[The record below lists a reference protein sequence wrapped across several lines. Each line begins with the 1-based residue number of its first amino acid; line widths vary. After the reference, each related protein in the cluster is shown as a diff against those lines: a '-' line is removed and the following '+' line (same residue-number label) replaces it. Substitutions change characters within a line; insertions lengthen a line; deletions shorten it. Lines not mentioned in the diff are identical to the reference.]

1 MFKFEQCLFTHRK
14 QVKNTLCSQ
23 LVRQHSKK
31 NKQEITFPRRIFSG
45 IQPTG
50 TLHLGNYF
58 GAVQSWSKLQDN
70 GEDVL
75 FCIVDLHSITVK
87 QKHDDL
93 KNSIHLM
100 AASLLACGIDPKKS
114 ILFQQSKVPE
124 HTQLAWVL
132 TCLCSVNRLGHMP
145 TYVEKCAE
153 LKQSPAGLFLYP
165 VLQAADIL
173 LYKAT
178 HVPAGHDQIH
188 NINLANH
195 LTQLFNN
202 KFGPLFPI
210 PELLP
215 QDESAG
221 KVKSLKDPSKKMSK
235 SDIDPN
241 SKIEITDKPEV
252 ILKKCKRALTDSTS
266 EVTFDPENRPAV
278 SNLITLHALCTDQLP
293 QDIVTQVKHLNT
305 GQYKLLL
312 ADVLVDKFKPIQEE
326 IEYLMKSKEHLEKVL
341 LDGSHR
347 AQAIATN
354 TWDGVKSKVGF

>member
-1 MFKFEQCLFTHRK
+1 MKKFVNSSGQQIRHYSDHK
-14 QVKNTLCSQ
+14 IS
-23 LVRQHSKK
+23 
-31 NKQEITFPRRIFSG
+31 FPQRIFSG

-58 GAVQSWSKLQDN
+58 GAVQTWSALQN
-70 GEDVL
+70 KGEDVI
-75 FCIVDLHSITVK
+75 FCIVDLHSITIK
-87 QKHDDL
+87 QKHKDL
-93 KNSIHLM
+93 KENIQLM
-100 AASLLACGIDPKKS
+100 AASLLACGIDPQKS
-114 ILFQQSKVPE
+114 ILFQQSQVPE

-132 TCLCSVNRLGHMP
+132 TCLCTVNRLNHMP

-153 LKQSPAGLFLYP
+153 LKQSPTGLFLYP

-178 HVPAGHDQIH
+178 HIPAGLDQIH

-202 KFGPLFPI
+202 KFDKIFPI
-210 PELLP
+210 PQLLP

-235 SDIDPN
+235 SDLDSN
-241 SKIEITDKPEV
+241 SKIEITDPPEV
-252 ILKKCKRALTDSTS
+252 IVRKCKKALTDCTS
-266 EVTFDPENRPAV
+266 AVTYDPENRPAV
-278 SNLITLHALCTDQLP
+278 SNLITLHALCTNQLP
-293 QDIVTQVKHLNT
+293 QDICTQVKHLNT

-312 ADVLVDKFKPIQEE
+312 ADVLVEKFKPIRDE

-341 LDGSHR
+341 LDGSIR
-347 AQAIATN
+347 AQAIAVE
-354 TWDGVKSKVGF
+354 TWDEVKSKIGF

>member
-1 MFKFEQCLFTHRK
+1 MISIKSCLLNQGRK
-14 QVKNTLCSQ
+14 LPATCSHLTRQYSKNVKPE
-23 LVRQHSKK
+23 V
-31 NKQEITFPRRIFSG
+31 TFPRRIFSG

-58 GAVQSWSKLQDN
+58 GAVQNWSKLQN
-70 GEDVL
+70 SGEDVI
-75 FCIVDLHSITVK
+75 FCIVDLHSITIQ

-93 KNSIHLM
+93 KHNIHLM
-100 AASLLACGIDPKKS
+100 AASLLASGIDPQKS
-114 ILFQQSKVPE
+114 ILFQQSCVPE

-132 TCLCSVNRLGHMP
+132 TCLCTVNRLKHMP
-145 TYVEKCAE
+145 TFIEKSAE

-178 HVPAGHDQIH
+178 HIPAGLDQLH

-202 KFGPLFPI
+202 KFTQLFPI

-221 KVKSLKDPSKKMSK
+221 KVKSLKDPNKKMSK
-235 SDIDPN
+235 SDGDAM
-241 SKIEITDKPEV
+241 SKIEITDTPDM
-252 ILKKCKRALTDSTS
+252 ILKKCKKALTDHTS
-266 EVTFDPENRPAV
+266 EVTYDPVNRPAV
-278 SNLITLHALCTDQLP
+278 SNLITLHALCTNQLP
-293 QDIVTQVKHLNT
+293 EDICTQVKHLNT

-326 IEYLMKSKEHLEKVL
+326 IEYLMQSKEHLEKIL
-341 LDGSHR
+341 QDGSHR
-347 AQAIATN
+347 AQAIATK
-354 TWDGVKSKVGF
+354 TWDEVKNVVGF

>member
-1 MFKFEQCLFTHRK
+1 MFNLKLCLQSQTNL
-14 QVKNTLCSQ
+14 KNIFRSQ
-23 LVRQHSKK
+23 LVKQYSKST
-31 NKQEITFPRRIFSG
+31 KQVINFPRRIFSG

-58 GAVQSWSKLQDN
+58 GAVQTWSQLQN
-70 GEDVL
+70 SGEDVI
-75 FCIVDLHSITVK
+75 FCIVDLHSITIK
-87 QKHDDL
+87 QKHEDL
-93 KNSIHLM
+93 KHSIHLM

-124 HTQLAWVL
+124 HTQLSWVL

-145 TYVEKCAE
+145 TYIEKCAE

-178 HVPAGHDQIH
+178 HIPAGLDQIH

-202 KFGPLFPI
+202 KFGKLFPV

-221 KVKSLKDPSKKMSK
+221 KVKSLKDPNKKMSK
-235 SDIDPN
+235 SDVDPN
-241 SKIEITDKPEV
+241 SKIEITDKPDV
-252 ILKKCKRALTDSTS
+252 ILKKCKKALTDSIS
-266 EVTFDPENRPAV
+266 EVTFDPENRPGV
-278 SNLITLHALCTDQLP
+278 SNLVTLHALCTNQSP
-293 QDIVTQVKHLNT
+293 EDICIQVKHLNT

-326 IEYLMKSKEHLEKVL
+326 IEYLMKSKEHLEKIL
-341 LDGSHR
+341 KDGSIR
-347 AQAIATN
+347 AQAIASN
-354 TWDGVKSKVGF
+354 TWEEVNNKVGF

>member
-1 MFKFEQCLFTHRK
+1 MMKFKVCLPSPGEQLR
-14 QVKNTLCSQ
+14 NTICSQ
-23 LVRQHSKK
+23 LLRQYSKK
-31 NKQEITFPRRIFSG
+31 NKQAITFPCRIFSG

-58 GAVQSWSKLQDN
+58 GAVQSWSTLQNN
-70 GEDVL
+70 GEDVI

-93 KNSIHLM
+93 KHSIHLM

-145 TYVEKCAE
+145 TYIEKCAE
-153 LKQSPAGLFLYP
+153 LNQSPAGLFLYP

-178 HVPAGHDQIH
+178 HIPAGFDQIH

-202 KFGPLFPI
+202 KFDKIFPI

-235 SDIDPN
+235 SDVDPN

-252 ILKKCKRALTDSTS
+252 IVKKCKKALTDLTS
-266 EVTFDPENRPAV
+266 EVTYDPENRPAV
-278 SNLITLHALCTDQLP
+278 SNLITLHALCTNQLP
-293 QDIVTQVKHLNT
+293 QDICIQVKHLNT

-341 LDGSHR
+341 TDGSNR

-354 TWDGVKSKVGF
+354 TWDEVKSKVGF